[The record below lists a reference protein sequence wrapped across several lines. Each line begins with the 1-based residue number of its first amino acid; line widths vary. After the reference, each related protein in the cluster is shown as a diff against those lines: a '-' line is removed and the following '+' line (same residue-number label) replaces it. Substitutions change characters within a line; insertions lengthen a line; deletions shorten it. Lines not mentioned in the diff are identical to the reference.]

1 MAQARKEIF
10 TAIVNSTPRRVEEKH
25 WNNAKEFIETFADEV
40 LTDEILRNLVPDS
53 TWKAYQK
60 ARQDPHHDID
70 AQTADQIANA
80 MKEWALSKGKF
91 T

>member
-10 TAIVNSTPRRVEEKH
+10 TSIVNSAPRRVEEKH

-40 LTDEILRNLVPDS
+40 LTDDILRNLVPDS

-60 ARQDPHHDID
+60 ARHDAHHDID

-80 MKEWALSKGKF
+80 MKEWALSKGRC
-91 T
+91 

>member
-1 MAQARKEIF
+1 MADARKEIF
-10 TAIVNSTPRRVEEKH
+10 TSIVNSTPLRVEEKY
-25 WNNAKEFIETFADEV
+25 WNNAKEFIETFADDV

-60 ARQDPHHDID
+60 ARQDAHHDID

-80 MKEWALSKGKF
+80 MKEWALSKGKL
-91 T
+91 